1 MKKLLLLVSCAW
13 FAVVGY
19 AADSFLHQ
27 LTPAERTAAGLD
39 QLTAE
44 QSAALDQLAQRY
56 AKEGSRAEVAKAR
69 EETKAEV
76 AKVREET
83 KTEVEHQVKKNEE
96 SKFGLTGTKGP
107 TEGIKSRLTG
117 TFTGWSGRT
126 LFRLQN
132 GQQWVQA
139 DTSDFYSVAAQDS
152 PEVEVV
158 QSGLGGWKLYLTSN
172 GRWVR
177 VKRVN

>member
-1 MKKLLLLVSCAW
+1 MKKFLLLAGCAC
-13 FAVVGY
+13 FAVAGF
-19 AADSFLHQ
+19 AADSFLRQ

-39 QLTAE
+39 QLTPE
-44 QSAALDQLAQRY
+44 QQAALDQLAARY
-56 AKEGSRAEVAKAR
+56 ATEGSRVEVAKVR

-83 KTEVEHQVKKNEE
+83 KAVVEHAVKKHDEA
-96 SKFGLTGTKGP
+96 KFGFFGQPGHD
-107 TEGIKSRLTG
+107 ESIKSKLTG
-117 TFTGWSGRT
+117 TFKGWTGRT
-126 LFRLQN
+126 LFRLEN

-139 DTSDFYSVAAQDS
+139 DTSDYYSVADQPG
-152 PEVEVV
+152 PEVEIV
-158 QSGLGGWKLYLTSN
+158 QSGLGGWKLYLKSN